1 MHARDD
7 VDVAQG
13 GLVIGSRSLVSLTRI
28 WIDGI
33 ELDGF
38 NVCVPCRIADCALT
52 NLVRI
57 RLGRAKCFASCCT
70 KIQDGLQNDLHSTL
84 K

>member
-1 MHARDD
+1 MDARDVD

-28 WIDGI
+28 SASLGGRI

-38 NVCVPCRIADCALT
+38 NVCVPCQIAL
-52 NLVRI
+52 
-57 RLGRAKCFASCCT
+57 
-70 KIQDGLQNDLHSTL
+70 
-84 K
+84 